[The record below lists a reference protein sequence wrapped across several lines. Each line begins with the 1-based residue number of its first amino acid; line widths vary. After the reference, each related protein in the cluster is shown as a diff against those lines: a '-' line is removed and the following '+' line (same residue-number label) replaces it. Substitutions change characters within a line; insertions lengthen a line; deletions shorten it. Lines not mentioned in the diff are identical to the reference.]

1 MMGKR
6 GSIILLA
13 LLIVLALGSASFGG
27 VRGVDDPLDP
37 VVAQQIQLL
46 LTEWRQAPVIKPQRD
61 VPGWPLYTGGDWSTQ
76 YPPSWGVRDANPQF
90 LWASDPSGTA
100 NFIFA
105 QVAQVPGLPSAEE
118 LRDLVFYRLV
128 GQDPVRLVAMD
139 RKRLVELP
147 PTGDDSGEAT
157 VFIVRWQGA
166 SGALMLGSI
175 QIAILSRS
183 PLATAYQAFVQSCP
197 EAFWV
202 EAWREIFGPM
212 ILSSRFTIPNYN
224 SEVHPDSDGD
234 GYADPVDQDPED
246 PNVH

>member
-6 GSIILLA
+6 GSSILFA

-147 PTGDDSGEAT
+147 PTGTIRESDGLHRALAGL
-157 VFIVRWQGA
+157 RGA
-166 SGALMLGSI
+166 HAGI
-175 QIAILSRS
+175 DPDCILSRS